1 MKYDKPDME
10 IVKLE
15 AIDVIRTSDKPL
27 NGWGGGEGN
36 DNWTERP

>member
-15 AIDVIRTSDKPL
+15 EIDVIRTSDPDSDL
-27 NGWGGGEGN
+27 VFDPTYGGY
-36 DNWTERP
+36 

>member
-15 AIDVIRTSDKPL
+15 ELDVIRTSDQDSDSDLVFDPTY
-27 NGWGGGEGN
+27 GGY
-36 DNWTERP
+36 

>member
-15 AIDVIRTSDKPL
+15 AIDVIRTSDPDADL
-27 NGWGGGEGN
+27 DFDSNYGGY
-36 DNWTERP
+36 